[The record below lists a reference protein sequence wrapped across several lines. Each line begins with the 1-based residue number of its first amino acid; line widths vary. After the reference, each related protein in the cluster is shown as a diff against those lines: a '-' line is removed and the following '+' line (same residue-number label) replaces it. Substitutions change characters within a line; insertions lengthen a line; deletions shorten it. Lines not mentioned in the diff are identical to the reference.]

1 MIRSVIWFSDIRGFT
16 KMSNELER
24 TAVVDLING
33 VFDVTASVI
42 RKHKG
47 QTLKFMS
54 DGLMAIFSSATT
66 SFQRSSLTKDEKREL
81 DEQEGAQ
88 LCQAAR
94 MAAAEVQC
102 QLAQLRRERQQ
113 ERLRGASVGI
123 GLHYGD
129 VSYGNVG
136 AAERLDFTV
145 LGSAVNLASRT
156 ESLCSKLGAQ
166 VLCTQEFFELD
177 GNIDAWESRGEHQV
191 KGVAKPVHVFE
202 LTCSPCEEAAHSST
216 ASMSSTNSSC

>member
-1 MIRSVIWFSDIRGFT
+1 
-16 KMSNELER
+16 MSNELER

-47 QTLKFMS
+47 QTLKFMG

-66 SFQRSSLTKDEKREL
+66 SFQRSSLTMEEKREL
-81 DEQEGAQ
+81 DEQEAAQ

-113 ERLRGASVGI
+113 QGLRGASVGI

-166 VLCTQEFFELD
+166 VLCTREFVELD
-177 GNIDAWESRGEHQV
+177 GNLDAWESRGEHQV
-191 KGVAKPVHVFE
+191 KGVAEPVHVYE
-202 LTCSPCEEAAHSST
+202 LTCSPCEDPTPSST
-216 ASMSSTNSSC
+216 ASVSSTSSR